1 LSPDGI
7 VRSLNAAMAAAL
19 GRPAEQCVGRY
30 VWELL
35 PESQRTVVGRIAAQ
49 ASKQRLAMCLSSRGG
64 SWITIDEADLVPVD
78 ISGFSPAQASKV
90 QAIVDRLGVLK
101 SLRWSDGW
109 LNRGGRPALDGCL
122 LAVRLGAEQNR

>member
-1 LSPDGI
+1 VDASDELLRRPESSGLLSPDGI

-49 ASKQRLAMCLSSRGG
+49 ASKQRLAMCLSSKGG
-64 SWITIDEADLVPVD
+64 SWITSTRP
-78 ISGFSPAQASKV
+78 ISF
-90 QAIVDRLGVLK
+90 R
-101 SLRWSDGW
+101 
-109 LNRGGRPALDGCL
+109 
-122 LAVRLGAEQNR
+122 